1 MSDNVE
7 KGSPGAGTN
16 TGAQGQKTTV
26 NLALGAEVIP
36 EGGSAGEQNCLLLGR
51 TDDAEEFL
59 EHWRPGGPWVL
70 TSIVPDG
77 GKTTTRTFHASER
90 LAMRD
95 WIEERQGR
103 ENIYFS
109 VNDLSRPVSK
119 KAGKDDVAALRAQ
132 HVDVDP
138 RPGEPLDAERRRA
151 EKLLREFNPAP
162 TVIIDSGGGY
172 QGFWLGE
179 ETEALPAPDTPE
191 RKGAVKD
198 AELRNLKIESAL
210 QADACHNI
218 DRIMRLPGTINVP
231 NKKKL
236 ARGRKAALA
245 RVVEVDW
252 SRRYRLED
260 FPRAAAVAAGGSSA
274 ASVELPRDL
283 PRVENLEVLPAA
295 VTARTKML
303 IVNGGDPDDP
313 GRHKS
318 RSECL
323 WAVLCE
329 MVRAGCDDAT
339 IAAIILDPD
348 YGISGHVLE
357 QPRPRQYAERQI
369 EKARDAA
376 VDPWLAR
383 LNERF
388 TVLGNQNDKCRI
400 LEFVRQPTGVR
411 GETRE
416 RVSLQSF
423 EDFRNRYMNQKVVT
437 GQDKDGNDIKVPA
450 GKWWLEHAQRRQ
462 FHSLVFAPRDGEV
475 VGPEGGD
482 PEDLQLNLWRGF
494 SIAPALGDWS
504 LMRAHIRDILAGGDE
519 VSDSYI
525 HRWMAWTVQN
535 PDQPAE
541 VALAFRGEMGT
552 GKGVFGRLMA
562 RLFGQHG
569 LHTGGTELISGRF
582 NKHLADC
589 CLLFA
594 DEILWDGDRKAE
606 ARMKVYLTEETI
618 MIEGKGVDATSWPN
632 MLHVIISSNSQWVVP
647 AGPHERRY
655 AVFDVSSAQKQN
667 EAYFAKLYRQ
677 MDQGGLAAMLHDLL
691 AMELGDW
698 HPRRDRP
705 DTAAL
710 ADQKSRGLDPVDA
723 EFLDMLRA
731 GALSSKIPPDP
742 RGTDERPFVATDAL
756 ADLIREKT
764 RAVVTWNDVA
774 RAMERIGAVKNR
786 KRRPSGYVLPTLKKA
801 REAWNAH
808 PDLPRQ
814 EWDDAED
821 WPKGPF

>member
-26 NLALGAEVIP
+26 NLALGGEVIP
-36 EGGSAGEQNCLLLGR
+36 EGGGAGEREVLSDTGASL
-51 TDDAEEFL
+51 DFL
-59 EHWRPGGPWVL
+59 EHWCPGGPWVL

-77 GKTTTRTFHASER
+77 RTTTETFTAQSLRQMH
-90 LAMRD
+90 D
-95 WIEERQGR
+95 WIDRRQGVQ
-103 ENIYFS
+103 NIYFT
-109 VNDLSRPVSK
+109 VNRTSNAMEVKPK
-119 KAGKDDVAALRAQ
+119 KSHIVAALAL

-138 RPGEPLDAERRRA
+138 RAGEPLDAERRRA
-151 EKLLREFNPAP
+151 LDLLQRYAPPP
-162 TVIIDSGGGY
+162 TVIIDSGGGL
-172 QGFWLGE
+172 QGFWKLD
-179 ETEALPAPDTPE
+179 AP
-191 RKGAVKD
+191 
-198 AELRNLKIESAL
+198 AELAGDPLPVEDRNRHIEAAL

-218 DRIMRLPGTINVP
+218 DRIMRLPGTVNIP

-260 FPRAAAVAAGGSSA
+260 FPRAAAVAADGSSA